1 MSENVPATIKAA
13 ELVSRGFGQLTEQ
26 QVALIK
32 DTIAKGATDNEL
44 HMFLEVAH
52 TTDLNPFARPPEIY
66 FFKIGG
72 KVVMPVG
79 IDGLRRKAAESGDY
93 MGQVGPFWCGDDGV
107 WKDVWLDPK
116 ATPAACKVGVY
127 RRGNPEPTWAVV
139 KWSEFAKD
147 TTFWRKLGVHMIAKC
162 AEAHALRK
170 AAPRVA
176 ERLQAAGA
184 QIINGEYVIAQAEH
198 LERQRALPQSTP
210 PGDLEQELFGTE
222 PEIEPVPWTA
232 ADLARLKTAVTD
244 RELSSKQWRRL
255 LGLSDAAELKDVR
268 ALGTVGQ
275 VIALLQAAFAK
286 AVAGE
291 PVAQAKLGF

>member
-1 MSENVPATIKAA
+1 MSENVPATTQVA
-13 ELVSRGFGQLTEQ
+13 ELVSREFGQLTEQ

-93 MGQVGPFWCGDDGV
+93 MGQVGPFWCGEDGE
-107 WKDVWLDPK
+107 WKDVWLGKDP
-116 ATPAACKVGVY
+116 PAACKVGVF

-176 ERLQAAGA
+176 ERLRAAGA
-184 QIINGEYVIAQAEH
+184 AILNADYLIAQAEY
-198 LERQRALPQSTP
+198 LGRQKALPQTSV
-210 PGDLEQELFGTE
+210 PGDLEQELFGTGSE
-222 PEIEPVPWTA
+222 PPVEPVPWTN
-232 ADLARLKTAVTD
+232 DDWLRLKKAVEA
-244 RELSSKQWRRL
+244 RGLNSAEWRAL
-255 LGLSDAAELKDVR
+255 LGLPESAEGKEVKT
-268 ALGTVGQ
+268 LGTVAE
-275 VIALLQAAFAK
+275 VIALLEIAFAK
-286 AVAGE
+286 AIAGE
-291 PVAQAKLGF
+291 QSELGF